1 MYRYFI
7 SMMLLSAS
15 IGLNAQQN
23 TAVQEGSTP
32 DASDPQPKIV
42 TPGKVPCGQPT
53 PAPSD
58 AIILFDG
65 KDLSQWESVN
75 GGEAQWP
82 VANGAV
88 TVSKKSG
95 NIRTKKSFRDFQL
108 HIEWRTPENVEGTS
122 QSRGNSGI
130 FLQGVYEV
138 QVLDS
143 YQNPTYWGGH
153 AGSIYKKAAPLVNV
167 TNPPGEWNVYD
178 IIYTAPTF
186 RKDGVYRTHPCVTVI
201 HNGVVI
207 QNNTRINETM
217 TDAGIP
223 SVREH
228 GDGPVLL
235 QAHRDRTT
243 TEVSY
248 RNIWIREL

>member
-1 MYRYFI
+1 MKRFF
-7 SMMLLSAS
+7 MWMLLVTAS
-15 IGLNAQQN
+15 VWGYAQQN
-23 TAVQEGSTP
+23 TPAQGEANP
-32 DASDPQPKIV
+32 DASDPQPTVV
-42 TPGKVPCGQPT
+42 TPGKIPCSQPT

-82 VANGAV
+82 VANGIV
-88 TVSKKSG
+88 TVKKSLG
-95 NIRTKKSFRDFQL
+95 NIRTKQKFHDFQL
-108 HIEWRTPENVEGTS
+108 HIEWQSPVDVEGVS

-130 FLQGVYEV
+130 FLQGIYEL

-153 AGSIYKKAAPLVNV
+153 AGSIYKKAAPLVNA
-167 TNPPGEWNVYD
+167 TNPPGEWNIYD

-186 RKDGVYRTHPCVTVI
+186 NKDGGYRTYPSLTVF

-207 QNNTRINETM
+207 QNNLTIRESLN
-217 TDAGIP
+217 DAGIP
-223 SVREH
+223 VVRAH
-228 GDGPVLL
+228 GDGPILL

>member
-1 MYRYFI
+1 MNRYFF
-7 SMMLLSAS
+7 SMLLLTACVWA
-15 IGLNAQQN
+15 NAQQ
-23 TAVQEGSTP
+23 TTP
-32 DASDPQPKIV
+32 APEVTDPQARV
-42 TPGKVPCGQPT
+42 VVPGKFPCDKPVPP
-53 PAPSD
+53 PSD

-65 KDLSQWESVN
+65 TDLSKWESVN
-75 GGEAQWP
+75 GGDGMWP
-82 VANGAV
+82 IAEGMV
-88 TVSKKSG
+88 TVEKRLG
-95 NIRTKKSFRDFQL
+95 NIRTKQHFRDFQL
-108 HIEWRTPENVEGTS
+108 HIEWRSPVNVEGTS

-130 FLQGVYEV
+130 FLQGIYEI

-143 YQNPTYWGGH
+143 YQNPTNYAGS
-153 AGSIYKKAAPLVNV
+153 AGSIYHRAAPLVNV

-186 RKDGVYRTHPCVTVI
+186 REDGSFRTHPYVTVI

-207 QNNTRINETM
+207 QNNTRINERRNNE
-217 TDAGIP
+217 GIP
-223 SVREH
+223 SYREH
-228 GDGPVLL
+228 GDGPIIL